1 VKILVVKRDKIGD
14 LLLTTPLIA
23 QLSRALPDAH
33 VHVLANDY
41 NAWVLTGNPD
51 VERVWIYTR
60 TRHAGRMRIG
70 AALSQFRQF
79 IALRRERFDVAIAAG
94 GDESPR
100 AIRRALAVRAARTIA
115 YAADP
120 GRYGRRLTDPLPP
133 PTAGHEVARMLG
145 QSAPLSIAL
154 PTTSPLPR
162 FATPPAW
169 RDEAAAWLA
178 SVGFAPGRYVVIGLG
193 AREIEKQ
200 PTVDQVLR
208 WAARLERDRG
218 LTTALQFTPGDA
230 GNRLYPGSEALAREV
245 AARAGP
251 SLQLIPE
258 GLPLAVGVV
267 DLARTSLL
275 PDGGLMHIASMSAG
289 GVVGLF
295 ARPTALASPERWGP
309 QGPRATVLCA
319 PRAIAD
325 FDDAAV
331 FAALAERLQ

>member
-1 VKILVVKRDKIGD
+1 MKILIVKRDKIGD

-23 QLSRALPDAH
+23 HLSRAVPGAR

-41 NAWVLTGNPD
+41 NAWVVTGNPD
-51 VERVWIYTR
+51 VERVWTYSR
-60 TRHAGRMRIG
+60 TRHGGRIRIG
-70 AALSQFRQF
+70 AVLSQLRQF
-79 IALRRERFDVAIAAG
+79 VALRRERFDVAIAAG

-133 PTAGHEVARMLG
+133 PAAGHEVARMLG

-154 PTTSPLPR
+154 PPTSPIPR
-162 FATPPAW
+162 FETPPAW
-169 RDEAAAWLA
+169 RAAAAAWLA
-178 SVGFAPGRYVVIGLG
+178 SVDLAPGRYVVIGLG
-193 AREIEKQ
+193 AREAEKQ
-200 PTVDQVLR
+200 PAADQVLR
-208 WAARLERDRG
+208 WAARLEREWG
-218 LTTALQFTPGDA
+218 LATALQYTPGDA
-230 GNRLYPGSEALAREV
+230 GNRLYPGSEALARDV

-251 SLQLIPE
+251 SLRLIPE

-267 DLARTSLL
+267 DLARTCLL

-289 GVVGLF
+289 GVVALF

-309 QGPRATVLCA
+309 QGPRAAVLCA
-319 PRAIAD
+319 PRAVAD
-325 FDDAAV
+325 LDDAAV
-331 FAALAERLQ
+331 FAALAERLR